1 MLMKGT
7 NLKHPPKI
15 ECTMEEWIESQGID
29 KEHLDSRT
37 KQILKMANDKPV
49 IFPDWKQIA
58 NLEET
63 LDAANGNIIQEPQQ
77 RAIAWKRLKIPTYA
91 VHDYLR

>member
-1 MLMKGT
+1 
-7 NLKHPPKI
+7 
-15 ECTMEEWIESQGID
+15 
-29 KEHLDSRT
+29 
-37 KQILKMANDKPV
+37 MANDKPV

-63 LDAANGNIIQEPQQ
+63 LDAANGNIMQEPQQ